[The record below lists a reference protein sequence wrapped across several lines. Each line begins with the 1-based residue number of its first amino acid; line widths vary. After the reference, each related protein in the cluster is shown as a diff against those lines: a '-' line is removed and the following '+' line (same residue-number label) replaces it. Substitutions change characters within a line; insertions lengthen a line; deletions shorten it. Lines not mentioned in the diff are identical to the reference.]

1 MSTLILSS
9 PERFQASHRR
19 SYTLTEKLNV
29 LEAISNNED
38 NNVSSVARQHDVSR
52 TLVYK
57 WQDQKDSLLLANEQ
71 RTNPRRVYFVDE
83 RRSKSL
89 SVTPRMI
96 YHEWLRV
103 DETIQS
109 LSEHCVRQ
117 RIYRFMRRN
126 SLVLR
131 RTTHQAQRAKNN
143 PRIISDWIEYIG
155 ETIDIYGITN
165 NCVDKI

>member
-1 MSTLILSS
+1 MRGKSKDTMSTLILSS

-71 RTNPRRVYFVDE
+71 RTNPRRVSGGGRPSTIPNDVKE
-83 RRSKSL
+83 HL
-89 SVTPRMI
+89 LLA
-96 YHEWLRV
+96 LRKMK
-103 DETIQS
+103 I
-109 LSEHCVRQ
+109 
-117 RIYRFMRRN
+117 N
-126 SLVLR
+126 WN
-131 RTTHQAQRAKNN
+131 K
-143 PRIISDWIEYIG
+143 YIK
-155 ETIDIYGITN
+155 Y
-165 NCVDKI
+165 